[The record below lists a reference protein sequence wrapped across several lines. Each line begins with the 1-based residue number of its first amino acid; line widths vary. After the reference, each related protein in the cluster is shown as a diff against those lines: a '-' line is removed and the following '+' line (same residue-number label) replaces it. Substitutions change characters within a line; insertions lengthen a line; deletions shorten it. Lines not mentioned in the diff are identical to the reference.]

1 MADQSKKKVIKHF
14 WVNYD
19 ENAGE
24 KTNNLWAIMSIYTLR
39 PALTDTTG
47 VN

>member
-19 ENAGE
+19 ENAGGKNE
-24 KTNNLWAIMSIYTLR
+24 QFMGDNEYIHFAASF
-39 PALTDTTG
+39 D
-47 VN
+47 